1 MVTISAT
8 QAFIAPLLSLTTVA
22 PSPRSAGQSQ
32 GPSESEQRQIAEL
45 KARDREVRAHE
56 MAHQAAGGG
65 LVRGGASFRYEQG
78 PDGHPYA
85 VSGEVSIDT
94 APVAGDAEATLRKAQ
109 SIIAAALA
117 PRQPSGQDRAVAAQA
132 SQMAAEARAER
143 IANDNARNTPQNTE
157 PIALY
162 QQTAAA
168 NTSQDNRAQLLNITA

>member
-8 QAFIAPLLSLTTVA
+8 QAFIAPLLSLTAVA
-22 PSPRSAGQSQ
+22 STPRSAGQSQ

-56 MAHQAAGGG
+56 MAHQAAGAG

-78 PDGHPYA
+78 PDGQSYA

-94 APVAGDAEATLRKAQ
+94 AAVNGDAEATLRKAEN
-109 SIIAAALA
+109 IIAAALA
-117 PRQPSGQDRAVAAQA
+117 PRQPSSQDRAVAAQA
-132 SQMAAEARAER
+132 SQMAAEARAQL
-143 IANDNARNTPQNTE
+143 IAGHNARNTPQNTE

-168 NTSQDNRAQLLNITA
+168 DVSQDNRAQLLNITA